1 MASSNSTA
9 PHFLV
14 AGEINADLVL
24 SGFSAFPSVGREV
37 TATESGLV
45 LGSASAICASGL
57 ARLGNRVTFLGKVGD
72 DFLGRFCLEEM
83 TRAGIDVS
91 RIHVD
96 AGVRTGVTVALST
109 ERDRALV
116 TFAGATTSFSES
128 DVADEALEGADHL
141 HVASFYLQS
150 GLRPGLAGLFRR
162 AHRSGLTTSLDPGH
176 DPEEAWIRDLAP
188 TLSETDLFFP
198 NEQELRGASGRDEL
212 APALAAFGP
221 VRVVA
226 KLGAKGAVSLDVDHR
241 SLLAMPA
248 PSVASLDT
256 TGAGDSFDAGFLHAW
271 LRKES
276 LETCLRYGAA
286 AGALST
292 RALGGTGSQP
302 TLPELEAFLAGLTG
316 LETGHD

>member
-1 MASSNSTA
+1 MTPQTA

-24 SGFSAFPSVGREV
+24 GGLSVFPSLGREV
-37 TATESGLV
+37 TAADSELV

-57 ARLGNRVTFLGKVGD
+57 ARLGNRVTFLGKAGD

-83 TRAGIDVS
+83 SKAGIDVS
-91 RIHVD
+91 RVRIEKS
-96 AGVRTGVTVALST
+96 ARTGVTVALASS
-109 ERDRALV
+109 RDRALV
-116 TFAGATTSFSES
+116 TFAGAATSFSAS
-128 DVADEALEGADHL
+128 DVANEVFDGADHL
-141 HVASFYLQS
+141 HVASFYLQTA
-150 GLRPGLAGLFRR
+150 LRPGLAGVFQR

-176 DPEEAWIRDLAP
+176 DPREEWTRELGK
-188 TLSETDLFFP
+188 TLTETDLFFP
-198 NEQELRGASGRDEL
+198 NEEELRGASGRDEIER
-212 APALAAFGP
+212 ALVSFGP

-226 KLGAKGAVSLDVDHR
+226 KLGARGAVSLDLEHR
-241 SLLAMPA
+241 SLLAVPA
-248 PSVASLDT
+248 PPVEVVDT

-271 LRKES
+271 LRRES

-302 TLPELEAFLAGLTG
+302 SLAELEAFLAQ
-316 LETGHD
+316 HA